1 VECERHGGRSPC
13 RLLFLRPVWLVY
25 RAVLICEGEHGAAG
39 RNAASQALVRGRV
52 RRGLFACT
60 VPDIRRIGQLTSGTV
75 VTIMITTV
83 VIDMTQI
90 STRFSVAVHIL
101 SLIALRPHECTGDY
115 IAGSVNTN
123 PVIIRR
129 MIGML
134 KKAGL
139 VDVRPGVG
147 GAFLTKEP
155 DDITLLDVYRAVH
168 AAEQNRLFRI
178 HEDANIDCPVGR
190 NIEAALQSELRE
202 AQFAMEERLSK
213 TTLRQLTMKFR

>member
-1 VECERHGGRSPC
+1 MV
-13 RLLFLRPVWLVY
+13 
-25 RAVLICEGEHGAAG
+25 
-39 RNAASQALVRGRV
+39 
-52 RRGLFACT
+52 
-60 VPDIRRIGQLTSGTV
+60 
-75 VTIMITTV
+75 TTV

-101 SLIALRPHECTGDY
+101 SLIAIRPHECTSEY

-129 MIGML
+129 IMGML

-139 VDVRPGVG
+139 VEVRPGVG
-147 GAFLTKEP
+147 GASLVKDP

-168 AAEQNRLFRI
+168 ATEEHRLFRI
-178 HEDANIDCPVGR
+178 HEDANIDCLVGR

-202 AQFAMEERLSK
+202 AQSAMEERLSQ